1 MKRFSHSL
9 AALFALLPLAWV
21 PSAAAAT
28 AEEIDA
34 EADRAMALLRSNV
47 TGAESLLRDA
57 HGVLIMPAVIKAGI
71 GVGGEYGEGVLRI
84 DGKAADYYS
93 IASASIGLQLGA
105 QKKDIILL
113 FMQEAALKRFRGSA
127 GWKAGVDGSVAL
139 VEVGAG
145 GAIDTVKLNQPILGF
160 VVGQKGLM
168 ANLTLEGSKF
178 TKLVR

>member
-9 AALFALLPLAWV
+9 AALFALLALAWV

-28 AEEIDA
+28 AEKIDA

-84 DGKAADYYS
+84 DGKPVDYYS

>member
-9 AALFALLPLAWV
+9 LALLALAWV

-57 HGVLIMPAVIKAGI
+57 HGVLVMPAVIKAGI

-84 DGKAADYYS
+84 DGKPVDYYS

>member
-9 AALFALLPLAWV
+9 AALFALLALAWA
-21 PSAAAAT
+21 PYAAAAT

-71 GVGGEYGEGVLRI
+71 GIGGEYGEGVLRI

-113 FMQEAALKRFRGSA
+113 FMQEAALKRFRAST

-139 VEVGAG
+139 VEVGTG